1 MYLLISSED
10 EAKINAERLERLW
23 KDEKNKCKENGTP
36 PSLSRVVWRF
46 GKTRFI
52 IALILVFFAMILQ
65 FVTTVSFSF
74 LPSHLFRVHILV
86 NSYPTDSGIP

>member
-23 KDEKNKCKENGTP
+23 KDEKNKCKEKGDT

-52 IALILVFFAMILQ
+52 IALILVFLAMILQ
-65 FVTTVSFSF
+65 FVTTVRLISTLPCFESQCFSPF
-74 LPSHLFRVHILV
+74 SS
-86 NSYPTDSGIP
+86 N